1 MGRAVSASTAT
12 PEERLRSVGL
22 LLPGAPTP
30 KGNYAP
36 ACVVPMGAVS
46 AVDGRHWVH
55 VSGQT
60 CRIDGRALAGC
71 CRDDR
76 DVLEATHAAE
86 VAALNAL
93 SALASAAGGLSN
105 VEQIVRVRGFVN
117 AEPGFGR
124 HSAVL
129 DGASNVLGVAFDG
142 HRPPARTAVG
152 VSSLPD
158 GAWVEIELEAVVRLR

>member
-1 MGRAVSASTAT
+1 MGRVVSTAS

-22 LLPGAPTP
+22 ALPPAPTP

-36 ACVVPMGAVS
+36 TCVVPLGGA
-46 AVDGRHWVH
+46 RHWVH

-60 CRIDGRALAGC
+60 CRIDGRALAGR
-71 CRDDR
+71 CREDSDI
-76 DVLEATHAAE
+76 LEATRAAE

-93 SALASAAGGLSN
+93 SALASVVNLSN
-105 VEQIVRVRGFVN
+105 VEQVVRVRGYVN
-117 AEPGFGR
+117 ADATFAR

-158 GAWVEIELEAVVRLR
+158 GAWVEIELEAVVRM

>member
-1 MGRAVSASTAT
+1 MGGAVSALT

-22 LLPGAPTP
+22 VLPPAPTP

-36 ACVVPMGAVS
+36 TCVVPLAG
-46 AVDGRHWVH
+46 DRHWVH

-60 CRIDGRALAGC
+60 CRIDGRALAGR

-76 DVLEATHAAE
+76 DILEATHAAE

-93 SALASAAGGLSN
+93 SALAGVLAAVGGLSN
-105 VEQIVRVRGFVN
+105 VEQIVRVRGYVN
-117 AEPGFGR
+117 ADADFGR

-152 VSSLPD
+152 VGSLPD
-158 GAWVEIELEAVVRLR
+158 GAWVEVELEAVVRMG

>member
-1 MGRAVSASTAT
+1 MGGVVSTAT
-12 PEERLRSVGL
+12 PDERLRAVGMT
-22 LLPGAPTP
+22 LPPAPTP

-36 ACVVPMGAVS
+36 TCVVPLGG
-46 AVDGRHWVH
+46 DRHWVH

-60 CRIDGRALAGC
+60 CRVDGLALAGR
-71 CRDDR
+71 CRDDG
-76 DVLEATHAAE
+76 DVLEAAQAAE

-93 SALASAAGGLSN
+93 SALACAAGGLSN
-105 VEQIVRVRGFVN
+105 VEQIVRVRGYVN
-117 AEPGFGR
+117 ADAGFAR

-158 GAWVEIELEAVVRLR
+158 GAWVEIELEAVVRTAAP

>member
-1 MGRAVSASTAT
+1 MSAAT
-12 PEERLRSVGL
+12 PEQRLRAAGFV
-22 LLPGAPTP
+22 LPPAPTP

-36 ACVVPMGAVS
+36 ACAVPLG
-46 AVDGRHWVH
+46 DGRQWVH

-71 CRDDR
+71 CRDAHDM
-76 DVLEATHAAE
+76 LAAAHAAE

-117 AEPGFGR
+117 AEAGFGR

-129 DGASNVLGVAFDG
+129 DGASNVLGVAFDA
-142 HRPPARTAVG
+142 HPPPARSAVG

-158 GAWVEIELEAVVRLR
+158 GAWVEIELEAVLRAG